1 MYNEKLKPMLED
13 IENKETHI
21 AGGSVVGIVLACTN
35 SLIEYICN
43 LTIGKQKYIDVEEE
57 VKQILQEAEKLKQK
71 NLQSID
77 KDKEVL
83 EEILIRYKNRKEK
96 SKEYEEANKKA
107 VEFCLE
113 VMKDAMKTLELT
125 DKISKYGNKML
136 SSDFKICKYYAIAS
150 VKASIVNIEINLES
164 IQDEEFKKEK
174 KEEYCALRKELN

>member
-1 MYNEKLKPMLED
+1 MRFR
-13 IENKETHI
+13 
-21 AGGSVVGIVLACTN
+21 SN
-35 SLIEYICN
+35 SHTKGAALI
-43 LTIGKQKYIDVEEE
+43 GQ
-57 VKQILQEAEKLKQK
+57 
-71 NLQSID
+71 
-77 KDKEVL
+77 
-83 EEILIRYKNRKEK
+83 NRKEK
-96 SKEYEEANKKA
+96 PKEYEEANKKA

-125 DKISKYGNKML
+125 DKISKCGNKML